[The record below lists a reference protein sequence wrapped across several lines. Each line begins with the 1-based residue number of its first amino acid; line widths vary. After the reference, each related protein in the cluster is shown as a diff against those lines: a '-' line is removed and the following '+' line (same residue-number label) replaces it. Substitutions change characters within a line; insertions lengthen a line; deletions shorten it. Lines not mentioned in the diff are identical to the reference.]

1 MILLG
6 RFFKSRY
13 FVWAILG
20 APLVVM
26 SVNYADGRLFYGE
39 VVHLSGELSIR
50 LLILTMA
57 VTPLSLMFPGRS
69 LSKWLIKNRRYF
81 GVSSFG
87 YALFHTAIYA
97 NKVSALPDIL
107 TEALLPEYLF
117 GWLAVIILTALALT
131 SNDYS
136 LLRLKGL
143 WKKIHRL
150 VYVAAFFGFLH
161 FIIVAFNRGPA
172 LMHLVILAVFEV
184 YRVWKL
190 SSHKQ
195 PS

>member
-1 MILLG
+1 MIILG

-13 FVWAILG
+13 FVWAVLG

-57 VTPLSLMFPGRS
+57 VTPLSLMFPGWS

-87 YALFHTAIYA
+87 YALFHTVIYA

-107 TEALLPEYLF
+107 TEALLPEYLP
-117 GWLAVIILTALALT
+117 GWFAFIVLAALALT

-150 VYVAAFFGFLH
+150 VYVAAFFSFLH

-172 LMHLVILAVFEV
+172 LIHLAVLVVFEI

-190 SSHKQ
+190 NSHKR